1 MSVSNGV
8 MFVSSR
14 VILLGT
20 YYFLYLNVLQVMKS
34 IYLHQTSFMFF
45 CYFPKENKILFD
57 L

>member
-1 MSVSNGV
+1 
-8 MFVSSR
+8 MFASSG

-20 YYFLYLNVLQVMKS
+20 YYFLHLNVFQVMKS

-45 CYFPKENKILFD
+45 FVIFPKENKILFD